1 MEIEYRRTWN
11 QSVMLI
17 TGHVEEENYEL
28 KMLKHNTVAGL
39 LPVEE
44 IQENRGFPVLLRYYR
59 EKVVRVLS

>member
-28 KMLKHNTVAGL
+28 KMLKHNTCL
-39 LPVEE
+39 LYTSPSP
-44 IQENRGFPVLLRYYR
+44 RD
-59 EKVVRVLS
+59 

>member
-28 KMLKHNTVAGL
+28 KMLNT
-39 LPVEE
+39 
-44 IQENRGFPVLLRYYR
+44 Y
-59 EKVVRVLS
+59 LSSYPFYC